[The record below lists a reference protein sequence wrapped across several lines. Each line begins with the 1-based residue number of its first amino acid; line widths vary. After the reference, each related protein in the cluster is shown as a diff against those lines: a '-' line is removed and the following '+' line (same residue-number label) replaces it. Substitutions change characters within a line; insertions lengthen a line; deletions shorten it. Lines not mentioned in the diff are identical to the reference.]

1 MAKRLLGPWSV
12 LYPVRFYSGGDTTR
26 QAFGKHI
33 QEIARIYGLLNA
45 LDAGKAGSDEI
56 ADVVANITH
65 NDLSGLEGGGGG
77 HYFHLSREQIDKL
90 EGAAGADDVI
100 RTHNR
105 LQGLQGGMDG
115 NFYHLSR
122 AQYDGLADLLLN
134 NSGGVVEDRIGDA
147 GYILFGNGLM
157 IEWGNSP
164 ANGSASDAQVDAVT
178 FPMAFVEIFTALVS
192 TWTAEARYDND
203 WWYQVTDV
211 TVRGMK
217 VIRNTA
223 NRNTA
228 VETQATWIAIGRG
241 K

>member
-65 NDLSGLEGGGGG
+65 NGLNGLQGGTETER
-77 HYFHLSREQIDKL
+77 YHLTAAQVQKL
-90 EGAAGADDVI
+90 DGAAGADDVI

-122 AQYDGLADLLLN
+122 AQ
-134 NSGGVVEDRIGDA
+134 
-147 GYILFGNGLM
+147 
-157 IEWGNSP
+157 
-164 ANGSASDAQVDAVT
+164 
-178 FPMAFVEIFTALVS
+178 
-192 TWTAEARYDND
+192 
-203 WWYQVTDV
+203 
-211 TVRGMK
+211 
-217 VIRNTA
+217 
-223 NRNTA
+223 
-228 VETQATWIAIGRG
+228 
-241 K
+241 